1 MDGKAEVILDVCT
14 WDTEELSTVPTDI
27 LSVSLATE
35 SAGKEGVELK
45 GGVWED
51 PIEEDMQVPRTDVVT
66 QFADMKWMVQ
76 VPV

>member
-1 MDGKAEVILDVCT
+1 MDGNAEVILDVCT

-45 GGVWED
+45 GGFGKIPSKKTCKCQGQTW
-51 PIEEDMQVPRTDVVT
+51 
-66 QFADMKWMVQ
+66 
-76 VPV
+76 